1 MVFGTKYFIQNEA
14 GRRMKKLT
22 LAVIALM
29 ALWGCTSEAPQPAPK
44 PKPAEQLS
52 GREAFQQLF
61 VAARGW
67 TGDIRPYQLQ
77 SGVIG
82 DYLGHDGKA
91 AIWRA
96 SFASASMR
104 ASKPYSW
111 SGVDS
116 PDAPSRGISPGTQD
130 AYTPGNDFD
139 MQFLKVDS
147 DKAFEVAQ
155 KHGGE
160 KILQQNAS
168 LPVVYLLDW
177 NRSGNN
183 LVWHV
188 IYGSSRNDAKL
199 VADVDAST
207 GAFIR
212 KE

>member
-1 MVFGTKYFIQNEA
+1 MQDGAE
-14 GRRMKKLT
+14 GRMKKLT
-22 LAVIALM
+22 LAVVALI

-44 PKPAEQLS
+44 PKPTELLT

-82 DYLGHDGKA
+82 ENNGHEGKA

-96 SFASASMR
+96 AFASASMR

-116 PDAPSRGISPGTQD
+116 PDAPSRGITPGTQD
-130 AYTPGNDFD
+130 AYKPGNDFD

-155 KHGGE
+155 KHGGD
-160 KILQQNAS
+160 KILQTDAS

-177 NRSGNN
+177 NPSGNN

-188 IYGSSRNDAKL
+188 IYGGSRNNAKL

-207 GAFIR
+207 GEFMR